1 MQYTFLC
8 CQGNLKDSL
17 ESNGFCQ
24 KSGSDAYSRGWGE
37 GEGGSCYLFHCDAL
51 YMKIDMWLTPYI
63 LTLLEPRNYD
73 ENSITIDFS
82 IIFFQKNYLDL
93 AVAKQKSN
101 IKTLRKKS
109 WENM

>member
-1 MQYTFLC
+1 MDFVK
-8 CQGNLKDSL
+8 NL
-17 ESNGFCQ
+17 EVTHIVG
-24 KSGSDAYSRGWGE
+24 GGGRG
-37 GEGGSCYLFHCDAL
+37 GGSCYLFHCDAL

-93 AVAKQKSN
+93 AVAKEKSN
-101 IKTLRKKS
+101 TTLKKKLGKRVKQNYNAAFS
-109 WENM
+109 HL